1 MLTPSPARR
10 TVRFFS
16 GIGPPLLM
24 PTGYDDLQRHRA
36 DRTANYTAYHV
47 WHTEPLLTTDC
58 TPTRLWLS
66 AQQPARSHPP
76 SVYQPGTPP
85 LILPSG
91 ERLPPCPPL
100 RSPSPEGAAEQGPGL
115 REGRVQ
121 LIPCKDIAVGDLVR
135 VLAGQEF
142 PCDSVPAL
150 HPCVR

>member
-58 TPTRLWLS
+58 TP
-66 AQQPARSHPP
+66 PAC
-76 SVYQPGTPP
+76 GC
-85 LILPSG
+85 LPSSQLG
-91 ERLPPCPPL
+91 ATPHLSTNPGPP
-100 RSPSPEGAAEQGPGL
+100 
-115 REGRVQ
+115 
-121 LIPCKDIAVGDLVR
+121 
-135 VLAGQEF
+135 
-142 PCDSVPAL
+142 
-150 HPCVR
+150 H